1 MSLPRHQ
8 LVEKS
13 NLAIFLVDECQHFFQ
28 QGLVSKLIT
37 LGAWKWLQYTRSVI
51 FDDIFYRGNVE
62 LTASPGRGQRAAC
75 DSVGAKHLPSRLP
88 HGQ

>member
-1 MSLPRHQ
+1 M
-8 LVEKS
+8 EKS

-51 FDDIFYRGNVE
+51 FDDIFYRGYVE
-62 LTASPGRGQRAAC
+62 LYSLTHMRRGQRAAC